1 MRWQIEDDTL
11 MAGDQSDEIAA
22 PTDIHLG
29 DEALRR
35 AMELL
40 FFAYRDFTGEA
51 DQILADFGFGR
62 AHHRTI
68 YFIGRNP
75 RISVSELL
83 EILKI
88 TKQSLARVLGQLI
101 DEGYVEQHTDVVDRR
116 RRLLELTVKGHH
128 LEKRLTEKQS
138 RRIAEAYQ
146 AAGASSVSG
155 FCQVLLSIID
165 ESDRHRVAVQERA
178 GDGSTNQRRFG

>member
-1 MRWQIEDDTL
+1 MAFDRSAVLEQDDPLVANGRPRCQRCPATASSCL
-11 MAGDQSDEIAA
+11 MLDCKVPNPLAHRVAIASA
-22 PTDIHLG
+22 VDIVG
-29 DEALRR
+29 AAANVRK
-35 AMELL
+35 A
-40 FFAYRDFTGEA
+40 
-51 DQILADFGFGR
+51 
-62 AHHRTI
+62 
-68 YFIGRNP
+68 
-75 RISVSELL
+75 RIP
-83 EILKI
+83 
-88 TKQSLARVLGQLI
+88 
-101 DEGYVEQHTDVVDRR
+101 DRR

>member
-1 MRWQIEDDTL
+1 

-22 PTDIHLG
+22 PADIHLG

-35 AMELL
+35 AMELS
-40 FFAYRDFTGEA
+40 FVAYRDFTGEA

-128 LEKRLTEKQS
+128 LERRLTEKQS